1 MGEWA
6 LIINLALRNFWRQ
19 RRRNLLLLLAV
30 TIGMT
35 ATLAGSFI
43 IRGWQNSSLEEGV
56 ERLGG
61 NIVITHPEWNKKPE
75 PAHSVLLDSATTT
88 ALADSGLP
96 WISRVLA
103 QGTLQ
108 SERETRGTIVF
119 GIDPDIER
127 RQTAVQRLEIDG
139 DFLSANP
146 QGIVIGA
153 ALAHDLETELG
164 KRIVLIAQDSAGNRA
179 EAGLRIVGIY
189 HSTSKNAERATAYMH
204 KARVQELLQLPDA
217 VTEIVVATPEL
228 LDTQASVEQ
237 LTAALPELAVQDW
250 RKAEPTIWAL
260 YQLVEGM
267 VGVWQFIFLGALAFG
282 LVNTLVAAVLE
293 RTREF
298 GLLLAVGMRPA
309 SVLKQVLIESWLIL
323 FSGLALGGLCSIVV
337 YYLMKPGIDL
347 SQLAAG
353 MDVPGMMRPLYPSVV
368 ASDLYT
374 LVGIILLFGFFASIY
389 PARRAVALNP
399 VAALNRH

>member
-1 MGEWA
+1 VGEWG
-6 LIINLALRNFWRQ
+6 LIVNLAFRNFWRQ

-35 ATLAGSFI
+35 ATLAGSFV

-61 NIVITHPEWNKKPE
+61 NIVIAHPEWKLKPE
-75 PAHSVLLDSATTT
+75 AANSVNLDSSTTN
-88 ALADSGLP
+88 ALAESGLP
-96 WISRVLA
+96 YLSRVLA

-108 SERETRGTIVF
+108 SERETRGTVIY
-119 GIDPDIER
+119 GIDAQLER
-127 RQTAVQRLEIDG
+127 RQTAVQRLQIDG
-139 DFLSANP
+139 DFLADNP
-146 QGIVIGA
+146 NGIVIGA
-153 ALAHDLETELG
+153 ALAHDLETQLG
-164 KRIVLIAQDSAGNRA
+164 KRIVLIAQDSLGNRA

-189 HSTSKNAERATAYMH
+189 HSTSKNSERGAAYMS
-204 KARVQELLQLPDA
+204 KARLQTLLRLDNA
-217 VTEIVVATPEL
+217 VTEIVVATPTL
-228 LDTQASVEQ
+228 LDTQPSVDALQ
-237 LTAALPELAVQDW
+237 AALPNLSVQDW
-250 RKAEPTIWAL
+250 RSAEPAVWAM

-309 SVLKQVLIESWLIL
+309 AVLKQVLVESWLIL
-323 FSGLALGGLCSIVV
+323 FSGLALGGLGSMVI
-337 YYLMKPGIDL
+337 YYLMKPGVDL
-347 SQLAAG
+347 SQFAAG
-353 MDVPGMMRPLYPSVV
+353 MDVPGMMRPLYPTVV

-374 LVGIILLFGFFASIY
+374 LVGIILLFGFLASIY

-399 VAALNRH
+399 VAALNRY

>member
-1 MGEWA
+1 MGEWG
-6 LIINLALRNFWRQ
+6 LIVNLALRNFWRQ

-61 NIVITHPEWNKKPE
+61 NIVIAHPEWKLKPE
-75 PAHSVLLDSATTT
+75 AANSVSLDSTTT
-88 ALADSGLP
+88 NALAESGLP
-96 WISRVLA
+96 YLSRVLA

-108 SERETRGTIVF
+108 SERETRGTVIY
-119 GIDPDIER
+119 GIDAQLER
-127 RQTAVQRLEIDG
+127 RQTAVQRLRIDG
-139 DFLSANP
+139 DFLADNP
-146 QGIVIGA
+146 NGIVIGA

-164 KRIVLIAQDSAGNRA
+164 KRIVLIAQDSLGNRA

-189 HSTSKNAERATAYMH
+189 HSTSKNSERGAAYMS
-204 KARVQELLQLPDA
+204 KARLQTLLRLDNA
-217 VTEIVVATPEL
+217 VTEIVVATPTL
-228 LDTQASVEQ
+228 LNTQPSVDALQ
-237 LTAALPELAVQDW
+237 AALPNLSVQDW
-250 RKAEPTIWAL
+250 RSAEPAVWAM

-298 GLLLAVGMRPA
+298 GLLLAVGMRPGA
-309 SVLKQVLIESWLIL
+309 VLKQVLIESWLIL
-323 FSGLALGGLCSIVV
+323 FSGLALGGLASTAI
-337 YYLMKPGIDL
+337 YYLMKPGVDL
-347 SQLAAG
+347 SQFAAG
-353 MDVPGMMRPLYPSVV
+353 MDVPGMMRPLYPTVV

-374 LVGIILLFGFFASIY
+374 LVGIILLFGFLASIY

>member
-1 MGEWA
+1 MGEWS

-35 ATLAGSFI
+35 ATLAGSFF

-61 NIVITHPEWNKKPE
+61 NIVITHPQWQLKPE
-75 PAHSVLLDSATTT
+75 AKHSIALDPTTLG
-88 ALADSGLP
+88 ALESTGLS
-96 WISRVLA
+96 WMSRVIA

-108 SERETRGTIVF
+108 SERETRGTLLF
-119 GIDPDIER
+119 GIDPELER
-127 RQTAVQRLEIDG
+127 RETAVQRLRIEG
-139 DFLSANP
+139 DFLADNP
-146 QGIVIGA
+146 DGIVIGA
-153 ALAHDLETELG
+153 ALAHDLETGLG
-164 KRIVLIAQDSAGNRA
+164 KRIVLIAQDRDGNRA

-189 HSTSKNAERATAYMH
+189 HSTSKNSERGAAYIT
-204 KARVQELLQLPDA
+204 KARAQTLLGLGNA
-217 VTEIVVATPEL
+217 VTEVIVATPDL
-228 LDTQASVEQ
+228 LDTASEVATLRGALPQLSVE
-237 LTAALPELAVQDW
+237 DW
-250 RKAEPTIWAL
+250 RTAEPAIWAL

-267 VGVWQFIFLGALAFG
+267 VGIWQFIFLGALAFG

-298 GLLLAVGMRPA
+298 GLLMAVGMRPGA
-309 SVLKQVLIESWLIL
+309 VLKQVLVESWLIL
-323 FSGLALGGLCSIVV
+323 FSGLALGSVGSMLI
-337 YYLMKPGIDL
+337 YYLMKPGLDL
-347 SQLAAG
+347 SEFVQG
-353 MDVPGMMRPLYPSVV
+353 MDVPGMMRPLYPAVV

-374 LVGIILLFGFFASIY
+374 LVGIILLFGFLASIY